1 MQFRD
6 IVFILFINLCGIV
19 SAQVPSSDEFH
30 SRYSLSEVV
39 VLSRHN
45 IRSPLAG
52 KGSVIDRI
60 TPHEWFAWTSSSSR
74 LSLKGG
80 VMETMMGQY
89 FHKWLMDE
97 GLFSEDEIPASNEVR
112 VYANSMQRTMATAHY
127 FMSGFMP
134 VANVSVEHHCKV
146 GVMDSIFTPQI
157 TRISDEFCKTAFQ
170 QIAEMNGEQI
180 NMHKESQSSYYCV
193 LNNTQNRLASNYAS
207 LCSVL
212 DMLES
217 LACIKGD
224 TCRIIGPDTIWL
236 RLDQEPQTTGS
247 LKMAYSATD
256 ALILQYYEESDDLK
270 ASFGHKLNYNDWLQI
285 SEIKDWYGDLLLTA
299 PIVAKLVAAP
309 LLNEIA
315 KELNTPNRK
324 FSFLCGHDSN
334 LGSVLAALGVSNY
347 SLPNT
352 IERKTPIGSKLV
364 FEKWVDNN
372 GKYFVSVFLIY
383 HSSTQMRQSSYSD
396 FIPTKYPIQI
406 DGLSTNSDG
415 LYSLEDIL
423 DKMKKD

>member
-1 MQFRD
+1 MFGKNKL
-6 IVFILFINLCGIV
+6 FWILFAILCSNV
-19 SAQVPSSDEFH
+19 SAQNSRSDIFH
-30 SRYSLSEVV
+30 SRYTLSEVV

-60 TPHEWFAWTSSSSR
+60 TPHKWFAWTSSSSR

-89 FHKWLMDE
+89 FHKWLMEE
-97 GLFSEDEIPASNEVR
+97 GLFLEDEMPASNEVR
-112 VYANSMQRTMATAHY
+112 VYANSMQRTMATARY

-134 VANVSVEHHCKV
+134 VANIPVEHHCEV

-157 TRISDEFCKTAFQ
+157 TRISDEFCKTAFH
-170 QIAEMNGEQI
+170 QIAEINGEQV

-193 LNNTQNRLASNYAS
+193 LNNAQNRLAPNYAS

-212 DMLES
+212 DIRES
-217 LACIKGD
+217 PACIKGD
-224 TCRIIGPDTIWL
+224 TCRIAGFDTIWL
-236 RLDQEPQTTGS
+236 RLNQEPQTTGA
-247 LKMAYSATD
+247 LKLAYSAAD
-256 ALILQYYEESDDLK
+256 AMILQYYEESDDLK

-285 SEIKDWYGDLLLTA
+285 SEIKDWYGDLLFTA
-299 PIVAKLVAAP
+299 PIVAKQVAAP
-309 LLNEIA
+309 LLNEIVR
-315 KELNTPNRK
+315 ELNTPYRK

-334 LGSVLAALGVSNY
+334 IGSVLAALGVSNY

-352 IERKTPIGSKLV
+352 IERKTPIGTKLV

-372 GKYFVSVFLIY
+372 GKYYVSVSLIY
-383 HSSTQMRQSSYSD
+383 HSSAQMRQSSYSD
-396 FIPTKYPIQI
+396 FTPIKYPIQI

-415 LYSLEDIL
+415 LYSLKDFL
-423 DKMKKD
+423 DKM